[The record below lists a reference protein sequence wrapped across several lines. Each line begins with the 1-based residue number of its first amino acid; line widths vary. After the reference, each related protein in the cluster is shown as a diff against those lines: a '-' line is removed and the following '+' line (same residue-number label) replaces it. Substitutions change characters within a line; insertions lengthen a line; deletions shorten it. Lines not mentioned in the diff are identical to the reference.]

1 MDDEFE
7 VRKGEGIQALQERS
21 LEFWRQYRIVDKG
34 LGRVTSQVL
43 SVQDVMERIE
53 VVVFELV
60 GQINM
65 TGTISLSFFSSS
77 KSASF
82 NPVTNTNRLSNIVTT
97 TLNSQKALKSISH
110 ILKVLE
116 ISYSLLQSNRKASKR
131 EIFYSS
137 PALFKLQKA
146 SDKAIDYACCLL
158 EVPRD
163 RLNILASSKGLVA
176 GGISYLEQGK
186 VTEVGSRTVKIPAD
200 LDTVS
205 EISVQAEFILVVE
218 KDTVLSR
225 LLQEGFFDWV
235 KCIGVTGCGYPD
247 LPTRQFIRRL
257 VNEFP
262 FLPVL
267 ILTDFDPHGF
277 QILCTYTFG
286 SVHLA
291 LESDYLSLPFS
302 HWLGVNE
309 IGLEPLPLSPC
320 DRKLLSKLLNLE
332 SISRP
337 PSCYQSKR
345 FNLWRVHLKQMKKLD
360 CKYEIDSIPN
370 ISEYIVNKINCESWI

>member
-1 MDDEFE
+1 M
-7 VRKGEGIQALQERS
+7 KGLRELQERS
-21 LEFWRQYRIVDKG
+21 LEFWKQFRIVDKMIG
-34 LGRVTSQVL
+34 KVVSQVL

-53 VVVFELV
+53 IVIFDLV
-60 GQINM
+60 TQINM
-65 TGTISLSFFSSS
+65 TGTISLSFFSSA

-82 NPVTNTNRLSNIVTT
+82 NPITNTNRLSTISTT
-97 TLNSQKALKSISH
+97 TLSSQKEIKSISH

-116 ISYSLLQSNRKASKR
+116 ISYSLLLSNRKASKR
-131 EIFYSS
+131 EIFYTS
-137 PALFKLQKA
+137 PSLFIVQKA

-158 EVPRD
+158 EIPRD
-163 RLNILASSKGLVA
+163 RLNILASSKGLIT
-176 GGISYLEQGK
+176 GGLSYLEQGQMT
-186 VTEVGSRTVKIPAD
+186 VVGNRTVKIPAD

-205 EISVQAEFILVVE
+205 EMSVEADFILVVE

-262 FLPVL
+262 YLPVL

-286 SVHLA
+286 SLHLA

-309 IGLEPLPLSPC
+309 IGQGSLPLSPC

-332 SISRP
+332 SISRL

-345 FNLWRVHLKQMKKLD
+345 FNLWRVYLKQMKKLD

-370 ISEYIVNKINCESWI
+370 VSQYIINKINSESWI